1 MRSLTRTGTA
11 LLTLALLTACS
22 SGSGKS
28 SAKKETPPT
37 KAIAT
42 AAANAINLKK
52 TDLPSDWTST
62 PADNS
67 NNTPDESDKKLATCI
82 GIPVTDTTDVVDLN
96 SDSFAKG
103 QPPSGVETNSEVEV
117 VATLAQA
124 ERLRKGFSGDKAENC
139 LKTFFVDAAKAEAG
153 STPGVTIGTPTVK
166 QTSGPDGTDGSFGF
180 DISVPLSAQGVSIKA
195 TFSIVGFFVKH
206 TEVTLQT
213 TSFGD
218 IPSGYDQDALV
229 KTLVDRAKT
238 SAV

>member
-22 SGSGKS
+22 SGSSKS
-28 SAKKETPPT
+28 SAKETPPT
-37 KAIAT
+37 KDTGT

-52 TDLPSDWTST
+52 ADLPSDWTSS

-67 NNTPDESDKKLATCI
+67 DNTPDEDDKKLATCI
-82 GIPVTDTTDVVDLN
+82 GIPASDTTDLVDLN
-96 SDSFAKG
+96 SDDFAKG
-103 QPPSGVETNSEVEV
+103 QPPNGVQTNSEVEV

-124 ERLRKGFSGDKAENC
+124 ERLRKGFSGDKAESC
-139 LKTFFVDAAKAEAG
+139 LETYFVEAAKAEAG
-153 STPGVTIGTPTVK
+153 STPGVMFGTPTVTK
-166 QTSGPDGTDGSFGF
+166 TKGPNGTDGGFGF
-180 DISVPLSAQGVSIKA
+180 DISVPISGQGASITA

-218 IPSGYDQDALV
+218 VPSGYDQDDLV
-229 KTLVDRAKT
+229 GKLVDRAKT